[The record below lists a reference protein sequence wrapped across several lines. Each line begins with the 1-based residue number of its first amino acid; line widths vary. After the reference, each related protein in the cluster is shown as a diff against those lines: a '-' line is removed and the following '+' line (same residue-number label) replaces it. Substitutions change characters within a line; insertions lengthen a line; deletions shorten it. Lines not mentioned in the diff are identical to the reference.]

1 LVKTA
6 LTQKVVVFILKINK
20 EGALIF
26 SPLPGEFIAS
36 AILRGNEI
44 LGIKKTKK
52 NEFRIKKVPPSH
64 LIYKVTNSIKF
75 PELFSNNDIALQILY
90 ENTLYPLYAVL
101 GQSNIYSKFTPLS
114 DWKICL
120 QCVIDDINCFGTA
133 FIHVSHLPPSV
144 NFCRKHATKLYTFCP
159 SCSMP
164 ITNHEISKF
173 YTCQERYHQIH
184 STLNHNESLYAKFIH
199 ELLDYREKPFYYVC
213 IQRLIHSKL
222 IENAFFYNSHF
233 IHQAIRE
240 TIHNYFLNECEFK
253 HTGVDTLDYQAAAAF
268 FAYNTATSYL
278 ADIATLE
285 ALKDL

>member
-1 LVKTA
+1 M
-6 LTQKVVVFILKINK
+6 
-20 EGALIF
+20 IF

-44 LGIKKTKK
+44 LGIKKIKK
-52 NEFRIKKVPPSH
+52 NEFRIKKVLPSH
-64 LIYKVTNSIKF
+64 LKYTSTNSIKF
-75 PELFSNNDIALQILY
+75 PELLSNNDIALQTLY

-120 QCVIDDINCFGTA
+120 QCVIDDIDCFGTA
-133 FIHVSHLPPSV
+133 LIHVSHLPRSV
-144 NFCRKHATKLYTFCP
+144 NFCRKHTTKLYTFCP
-159 SCSMP
+159 SCSTP

-173 YTCQERYHQIH
+173 YTCQEHYHQINP
-184 STLNHNESLYAKFIH
+184 TINRNESLYANFVH
-199 ELLDYREKPFYYVC
+199 ELLGYREKPFYYVC

-222 IENAFFYNSHF
+222 IENTFFYNSHF
-233 IHQAIRE
+233 LHKAIRE
-240 TIHNYFLNECEFK
+240 TIHNYFVNECEFK
-253 HTGVDTLDYQAAAAF
+253 NTGADTLDYQAAAAF